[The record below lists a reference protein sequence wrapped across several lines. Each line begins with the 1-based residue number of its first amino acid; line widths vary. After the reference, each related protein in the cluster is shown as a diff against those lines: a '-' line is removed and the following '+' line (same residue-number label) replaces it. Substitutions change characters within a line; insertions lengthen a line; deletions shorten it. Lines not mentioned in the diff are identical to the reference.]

1 MGKSLRLEN
10 LKQIRQDMGK
20 SQQGVADDLGIPLR
34 SYQNWEQ
41 GRSLPRAGELI
52 ELANCLECRPESL
65 FGKDDHGTNEEAEGS
80 GGGLSD
86 SIFPLNKQD
95 KELLANF
102 KPLPVTERALIIKL
116 TAALRSHSS

>member
-1 MGKSLRLEN
+1 MIKL
-10 LKQIRQDMGK
+10 
-20 SQQGVADDLGIPLR
+20 ADYLG
-34 SYQNWEQ
+34 
-41 GRSLPRAGELI
+41 
-52 ELANCLECRPESL
+52 CTPESL
-65 FGKDDHGTNEEAEGS
+65 FGKDDHGTNEEAKGS

-116 TAALRSHSS
+116 AAALRGHTD